1 MVNPELVEEIE
12 RSMYVDDL
20 ISGGETTK
28 QALEIKMTATT
39 IFGEATFKPHKWHF
53 NHRELELETATSE
66 KSELC
71 QTATGNQKG
80 RIKTAGASL
89 GHRKKRNSS
98 QLPDF
103 NR

>member
-39 IFGEATFKPHKWHF
+39 IFGPYQVTYKPNGSK
-53 NHRELELETATSE
+53 
-66 KSELC
+66 
-71 QTATGNQKG
+71 
-80 RIKTAGASL
+80 
-89 GHRKKRNSS
+89 
-98 QLPDF
+98 DF
-103 NR
+103 QST